1 MTLRALGAED
11 VARAALPFGVLLPG
25 AVWVGVSAD
34 GMFAAVLAWGVALLA
49 VGATGRGV
57 RPDTAAVAGG
67 VLLGSTLYLSYG
79 LALGLFLPAAVLAVT
94 RRWRAAVLA
103 GAGAAAVVVAFTAAG
118 FWWFTG
124 FSHVRVIYAAS
135 IAASRPYSYF
145 VWANLAAFSFAVGPA
160 VWAGMRRAAAARTLP
175 GPAALVV
182 FAALAA
188 VVVADLTGA
197 VQGRGRADLAAV
209 RGLAGG
215 ALCAAAAAAWP
226 KHVREAD
233 AARRGSR

>member
-1 MTLRALGAED
+1 M
-11 VARAALPFGVLLPG
+11 
-25 AVWVGVSAD
+25 
-34 GMFAAVLAWGVALLA
+34 
-49 VGATGRGV
+49 
-57 RPDTAAVAGG
+57 
-67 VLLGSTLYLSYG
+67 LLGSTLYLSYG

-160 VWAGMRRAAAARTLP
+160 V
-175 GPAALVV
+175 
-182 FAALAA
+182 
-188 VVVADLTGA
+188 
-197 VQGRGRADLAAV
+197 
-209 RGLAGG
+209 
-215 ALCAAAAAAWP
+215 
-226 KHVREAD
+226 
-233 AARRGSR
+233 